1 MILIGIDPDT
11 KASGVAIYNSKSK
24 DLIYLR
30 NLSFFDLYEKLK
42 YEKESSELS
51 NRLHDL
57 KVILEAGWLNKG
69 NWHTS
74 GSSKTASTAIG
85 NKTGANHE
93 TGRKIEEMLIYLGI
107 PYELRKPTNAKVDS
121 KYFKKLTGI
130 EKSNQDQRDAG
141 MLIWGY

>member
-11 KASGVAIYNSKSK
+11 KVSGYAWYNKETK
-24 DLIYLR
+24 KLELD
-30 NLSFFDLYEKLK
+30 NLSFFQLFD
-42 YEKESSELS
+42 ELQFIQEA
-51 NRLHDL
+51 NAADI